1 MYYYPTLSGSEQ
13 YSFLDLGNNITKEKI
28 DCDANRNANAGTV
41 TVGMLS
47 RIKYPASGYT
57 DYEYESN
64 KFMYKNVIFEGGGV
78 RIKTIKNSKIMNT
91 PQVK

>member
-1 MYYYPTLSGSEQ
+1 M
-13 YSFLDLGNNITKEKI
+13 
-28 DCDANRNANAGTV
+28 
-41 TVGMLS
+41 GMLS
-47 RIKYPASGYT
+47 RIKYPASGCT

-78 RIKTIKNSKIMNT
+78 RIKTIKKFDGISSKPTLQQNMNT